1 VLGRICPSCNT
12 PLPEMAAF
20 CYICG
25 SATPTGIDPSTGE
38 LTVATSSHETS
49 IHRLKKALGKDY
61 EIGRLVGRG
70 GFAEVF
76 QVRDLRLKRDLA
88 LKALR
93 PDLMLSD
100 VMVMRFRREA
110 ESAAQLRHPNI
121 VPIYDVGE
129 AENIAFILMPLVE
142 GESLKAMIEREGAVP
157 PPEARRIMLE
167 AASALA
173 TAHEAGVVHRD
184 IKPENIMLEGRKR
197 RVLLMDF
204 GIAKAV
210 DPAAAEQEGDIK
222 AQPGTLTGTGMT
234 VGTPQYM
241 SPEQASGDYSI
252 DHRADQYSLAV
263 VGYQMLTGLLP
274 FDGEN
279 TRTILYKQM
288 VETPKP
294 VRELAPDVPADL
306 AQAIERALSKEPKD
320 RYPTTDAFAHALAGP
335 PAGVQ
340 TPITVS
346 VTSQM
351 PVRRISRKRRS
362 GAYVMGLGGLVLA
375 AAVVWAIQAR
385 NGSPSAADL
394 ALADS
399 VAMADSLASLAAGED
414 STGAEAEPLTEASSG
429 PSEDTRPAAG
439 RPPPPP
445 PATARPTPRTTAT
458 PAVAQAT
465 CSSAARESQWAE
477 ALELCAAEGGG
488 GNANAARILGTLYEF
503 GRGTPASFPDAA
515 AWYTTAA
522 TAGDAEGKFRLAE
535 LYRAGRGVPQN
546 LGQAQT
552 LYREAAE
559 AGLSMA
565 FFPLATMFEEGGR
578 GARRDEAEAVIWYR
592 RAAEGAADSARAQGK
607 VGDMYAR
614 GRGVRRDDAEAYRW
628 FLRGAESGDSWSQFQ
643 AGQALLRGRGVAR
656 NDSLGWVWVER
667 SAEQGYQEAVRELQR
682 RPQGGS

>member
-1 VLGRICPSCNT
+1 MLGRVCPSCNT

-25 SATPTGIDPSTGE
+25 SATPTGIDATTGE
-38 LTVATSSHETS
+38 ISVAATGSHETS
-49 IHRLKKALGKDY
+49 MHRLRKALGKDY

-100 VMVMRFRREA
+100 VMVARFRREA

-129 AENIAFILMPLVE
+129 AEGIAYILMPLVE
-142 GESLKAMIEREGAVP
+142 GESLKQAIERDGPIP
-157 PPEARRIMLE
+157 PPEARRILLE
-167 AASALA
+167 AASALG

-210 DPAAAEQEGDIK
+210 DPAAAEQDGDLK
-222 AQPGTLTGTGMT
+222 PQPGTLTGTGMT

-241 SPEQASGDYSI
+241 SPEQASGDWSI

-263 VGYQMLTGLLP
+263 VGYQMLTGALP

-288 VETPKP
+288 VESAKP

-306 AQAIERALSKEPKD
+306 AQGIERALSKEPKD
-320 RYPTTDAFAHALAGP
+320 RFPSMDAFAHALSN
-335 PAGVQ
+335 PAPGVH
-340 TPITVS
+340 TPVTVS
-346 VTSQM
+346 VTAQM
-351 PVRRISRKRRS
+351 PVRKRPPKRRPV
-362 GAYVMGLGGLVLA
+362 ALMAGLGGLALLA
-375 AAVVWAIQAR
+375 AAVYALQGRGI
-385 NGSPSAADL
+385 GAALTDL
-394 ALADS
+394 AQADS
-399 VAMADSLASLAAGED
+399 VTVADSAAVASPVLGNGGSEQPDESPAPAPARG
-414 STGAEAEPLTEASSG
+414 SEPRTA
-429 PSEDTRPAAG
+429 T
-439 RPPPPP
+439 PPPP
-445 PATARPTPRTTAT
+445 PAAPRPQQATQTTAT
-458 PAVAQAT
+458 AQLT
-465 CSSAARESQWAE
+465 CASAARESRWAE
-477 ALELCAAEGGG
+477 ALDLCTDEGGAG
-488 GNANAARILGTLYEF
+488 SAAAARVLGTLYEF

-535 LYRAGRGVPQN
+535 LYRAGRGVPQS
-546 LGQAQT
+546 LTQAQT

-559 AGLSMA
+559 SGLTMA
-565 FFPLATMFEEGGR
+565 YFPLATMFEEGGR
-578 GARRDEAEAVIWYR
+578 GVRRDEAEAVVWYR

-614 GRGVRRDDAEAYRW
+614 GRGVRRDEAEAYRW
-628 FLRGAESGDSWSQFQ
+628 FLRAAENGDSWSQLQ
-643 AGQALLRGRGVAR
+643 AGQALLRGRGVVR
-656 NDSLGWVWVER
+656 NDSLGWVWIDR
-667 SAEQGYQEAVRELQR
+667 AAQQGNAEARRELQR
-682 RPQGGS
+682 RPGGGF

>member
-1 VLGRICPSCNT
+1 MLGRVCPSCNT

-25 SATPTGIDPSTGE
+25 SATPTAIDPSTGE
-38 LTVATSSHETS
+38 MTVATSTHETS
-49 IHRLKKALGKDY
+49 LHRLRRALGRDY

-100 VMVMRFRREA
+100 VMVARFRREA

-121 VPIYDVGE
+121 IPIYDVGE
-129 AENIAFILMPLVE
+129 AEGIAYILMPLVE
-142 GESLKAMIEREGAVP
+142 GESLKATIERDGPLP
-157 PPEARRIMLE
+157 PPEARRILLE

-173 TAHEAGVVHRD
+173 TAHETGVVHRD

-210 DPAAAEQEGDIK
+210 DPAAAEQEGDLK
-222 AQPGTLTGTGMT
+222 PQPGTLTGTGMT

-241 SPEQASGDYSI
+241 SPEQASGDYGI

-263 VGYQMLTGLLP
+263 VGYHMLTGVLP

-288 VETPKP
+288 VETVKP

-320 RYPTTDAFAHALAGP
+320 RYPTTDAFAHALSGP
-335 PAGVQ
+335 PSGVQ
-340 TPITVS
+340 TPVTIATVAS
-346 VTSQM
+346 RI
-351 PVRRISRKRRS
+351 PVRRLTRPKRPS
-362 GAYVMGLGGLVLA
+362 VPVMAMGGLLA
-375 AAVVWAIQAR
+375 LAAVVWAVSR
-385 NGSPSAADL
+385 NGDSPQPTDLAAADST
-394 ALADS
+394 AA
-399 VAMADSLASLAAGED
+399 AADSLAQTDAPDGADGGGEIGGAGD
-414 STGAEAEPLTEASSG
+414 QAPV
-429 PSEDTRPAAG
+429 
-439 RPPPPP
+439 PP
-445 PATARPTPRTTAT
+445 PAAPPRGTAERPAGTAPRPAPAPVTARLTCAT
-458 PAVAQAT
+458 
-465 CSSAARESQWAE
+465 AARDARWAE
-477 ALELCAAEGGG
+477 ALELCAEEGGA
-488 GNANAARILGTLYEF
+488 GNAASARLLGSLYEF

-515 AWYTTAA
+515 VWYTTAA
-522 TAGDAEGKFRLAE
+522 TGGDAEGKYRLAE
-535 LYRAGRGVPQN
+535 LYRAGRGVPQS
-546 LGQAQT
+546 LTQAQT

-559 AGLSMA
+559 AGLA
-565 FFPLATMFEEGGR
+565 IAWLPLATMFDEGGR
-578 GARRDEAEAVIWYR
+578 GVRRDEAEAVVWYR
-592 RAAEGAADSARAQGK
+592 RAAEGAPDSARAQGK
-607 VGDMYAR
+607 LGDMYAR
-614 GRGVRRDDAEAYRW
+614 GRGVRRDDIEAFRW

-643 AGQALLRGRGVAR
+643 AGQALLRGRGVER
-656 NDSLGWVWVER
+656 NDSLGWGWIER
-667 SAEQGYQEAVRELQR
+667 AATQGLQDAQRELQR
-682 RPQGGS
+682 RPGGGF

>member
-1 VLGRICPSCNT
+1 
-12 PLPEMAAF
+12 MAAF

-25 SATPTGIDPSTGE
+25 SATPAGIDATTGE
-38 LTVATSSHETS
+38 ITAVATGTHETS
-49 IHRLKKALGKDY
+49 LHRLRKALGKDY

-100 VMVMRFRREA
+100 VMVARFRREA

-129 AENIAFILMPLVE
+129 AEGIAYILMPLVE
-142 GESLKAMIEREGAVP
+142 GESLKQTIERDGPIP
-157 PPEARRIMLE
+157 PPEARRILLE
-167 AASALA
+167 AAGALA

-210 DPAAAEQEGDIK
+210 DPAAAEQEGDLK
-222 AQPGTLTGTGMT
+222 PQPGTLTGTGMT

-241 SPEQASGDYSI
+241 SPEQASGDWSI

-263 VGYQMLTGLLP
+263 VGYQMLTGALP
-274 FDGEN
+274 FDGDN

-288 VETPKP
+288 VEAAKP
-294 VRELAPDVPADL
+294 VRELAPDVPADM

-320 RYPTTDAFAHALAGP
+320 RFPSMDAFAHALSNP
-335 PAGVQ
+335 PPGVH
-340 TPITVS
+340 TPVTVS
-346 VTSQM
+346 VTAQM
-351 PVRRISRKRRS
+351 PVRKRAPKKRPT
-362 GAYVMGLGGLVLA
+362 ALMAGLGGLAMLA
-375 AAVVWAIQAR
+375 AAVYALQGRGIGALWT
-385 NGSPSAADL
+385 GL

-399 VAMADSLASLAAGED
+399 VAVADTAPVAPAV
-414 STGAEAEPLTEASSG
+414 TGSG
-429 PSEDTRPAAG
+429 GSRPAANSPEPAPA
-439 RPPPPP
+439 RLPETRAAPPPPPP
-445 PATARPTPRTTAT
+445 PAAPRPQPAPRTVAAAPLTC
-458 PAVAQAT
+458 AV
-465 CSSAARESQWAE
+465 AARESRWAE
-477 ALELCAAEGGG
+477 ALDLCTAEGGA
-488 GNANAARILGTLYEF
+488 GNAAAARILGTLYEF

-535 LYRAGRGVPQN
+535 LYRAGRGLPQS
-546 LGQAQT
+546 LTQAQT

-559 AGLSMA
+559 AGLTMA
-565 FFPLATMFEEGGR
+565 YFPLATMFEEGGR
-578 GARRDEAEAVIWYR
+578 GVRRDEAEAVVWYR
-592 RAAEGAADSARAQGK
+592 RAAESAADSARAQGK

-614 GRGVRRDDAEAYRW
+614 GRGVRRDEAEAYRW
-628 FLRGAESGDSWSQFQ
+628 FLRAAENGDSWSQFQ
-643 AGQALLRGRGVAR
+643 VGQALLRGRGVVR
-656 NDSLGWVWVER
+656 NDSLGWVWIDR
-667 SAEQGYQEAVRELQR
+667 AAQQGNAEARRELQR
-682 RPQGGS
+682 RPGG

>member
-1 VLGRICPSCNT
+1 MLGRICPSCNT

-25 SATPTGIDPSTGE
+25 SATPIGIDPATGE
-38 LTVATSSHETS
+38 MTVATASHETS

-320 RYPTTDAFAHALAGP
+320 RYPTTDAFAHALSGP
-335 PAGVQ
+335 PSGVQ
-340 TPITVS
+340 TPVTVS

-351 PVRRISRKRRS
+351 PVRRISKKRRS
-362 GAYVMGLGGLVLA
+362 GAYLMGLGGLVVA
-375 AAVVWAIQAR
+375 AAVVWALQAR
-385 NGSPSAADL
+385 DGSPSATDL

-399 VAMADSLASLAAGED
+399 VATADSLAALAAAGG
-414 STGAEAEPLTEASSG
+414 TLGTAGAPPIEAPAG
-429 PSEDTRPAAG
+429 PSTDTRPAAE
-439 RPPPPP
+439 RPLTPP
-445 PATARPTPRTTAT
+445 PAAARPTPTTAA

-465 CSSAARESQWAE
+465 CATAARESRWAE
-477 ALELCAAEGGG
+477 ALDLCAAEGGSG
-488 GNANAARILGTLYEF
+488 SANAARILGTLYEF

-522 TAGDAEGKFRLAE
+522 SAGDAEGKFRLAE

-546 LGQAQT
+546 LAQAQT

-559 AGLSMA
+559 AGLAMA
-565 FFPLATMFEEGGR
+565 YYPLATLFEEGGR
-578 GARRDEAEAVIWYR
+578 GARRDEAEAVVWYR

-614 GRGVRRDDAEAYRW
+614 GRGVRRDEAEAYRW
-628 FLRGAESGDSWSQFQ
+628 LLRGAQSGDSWSQFQ

-667 SAEQGYQEAVRELQR
+667 SAAQGFQEARRELER
-682 RPQGGS
+682 RPAGGS